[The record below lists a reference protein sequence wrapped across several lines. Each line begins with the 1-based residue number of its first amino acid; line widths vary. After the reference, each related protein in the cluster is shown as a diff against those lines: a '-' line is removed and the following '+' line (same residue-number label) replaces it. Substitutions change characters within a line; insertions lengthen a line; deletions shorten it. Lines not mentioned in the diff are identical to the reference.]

1 MKPTALSLPLAL
13 LALTACAPPVVN
25 TAESCA
31 ANEETRAIATLYFGR
46 NIGQTLGV
54 SEEAWDAFV
63 DAEVTP
69 RFPDGLSVA
78 DVEGQ
83 WRDSETGQIVH
94 EPSKALTIFLVDE
107 ARDRASLDAI
117 ADAYKT
123 RFQQQAVALVVERS
137 CVSFE

>member
-1 MKPTALSLPLAL
+1 MKRLLPFAL
-13 LALTACAPPVVN
+13 LALVACAPPVVN
-25 TAESCA
+25 TAEVCA
-31 ANEETRAIATLYFGR
+31 ADEESRAIATMYFGR
-46 NIGQTLGV
+46 NIGQELGV
-54 SEEAWDAFV
+54 SENAWDAFV
-63 DAEVTP
+63 DAEITP

-83 WRDSETGQIVH
+83 WRDSETGQIVR
-94 EPSKALTIFLVDE
+94 EPSKTLTVFLADE
-107 ARDRASLDAI
+107 PRDRDRLEAI